1 MIIVDV
7 EVLSIK
13 RKYQFSIEENVAV
26 ETIIA
31 ELTEVICQKEQCVL
45 KGNAEQ
51 LCLCSG
57 KNRMILDREATLAQQ
72 GIVNADWLLLV

>member
-13 RKYQFSIEENVAV
+13 RKYQFSIEEQVTV

-31 ELTEVICQKEQCVL
+31 ELVEVICQKEQCAL
-45 KGNAEQ
+45 KGNVEQ

-57 KNRMILDREATLAQQ
+57 KKKEILNRNATLAQQ
-72 GIVNADWLLLV
+72 GIINADSLLLV